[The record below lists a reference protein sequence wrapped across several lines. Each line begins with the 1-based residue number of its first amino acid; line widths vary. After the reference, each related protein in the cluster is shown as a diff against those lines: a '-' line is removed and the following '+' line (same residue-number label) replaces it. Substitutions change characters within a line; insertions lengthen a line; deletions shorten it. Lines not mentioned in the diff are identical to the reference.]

1 MTRADRRGFALI
13 AVLWA
18 LVLAA
23 ALAAELHAGARGDLR
38 GAAAARDAARA
49 RWAARGGLAHAEE
62 ALRARLSASSAAGA
76 PPGIDTLVVR
86 PQALD
91 YDGVKVRVT
100 VVDARAK
107 LQLNLAAPAEL
118 RALAEACGLSP
129 DEAYRFAYAVDG
141 WRAAHGPRWLAAP
154 DDTLETALR
163 PPAGAFRAVEALR
176 EVPGVTTAAYA
187 AVARYLS
194 VAGDG
199 RVNLNTAP
207 PAVLL
212 TLPGFGPEAA
222 RAVVD
227 RRRASSFISAYE
239 VVPALPPQVRG
250 RVQDRMA
257 ELLARAAFT
266 PRHAEVRVTARGR
279 GAAARARVRAVAVL
293 AGSRLAPL
301 AQIEER

>member
-1 MTRADRRGFALI
+1 MGPDRRGFVLI

-38 GAAAARDAARA
+38 GAAAVRAAARA

-76 PPGIDTLVVR
+76 PPGTDTLVVA
-86 PQALD
+86 PLALD

-107 LQLNLAAPAEL
+107 LQLNLAAAGEL
-118 RALAEACGLSP
+118 RALAEACGLTP
-129 DEAYRFAYAVDG
+129 DQAYRFAYAVTA
-141 WRAAHGPRWLAAP
+141 WRAEHGPRWLAAP
-154 DDTLETALR
+154 EDTLAVAVP

-176 EVPGVTTAAYA
+176 GVPGVTAAAYG

-207 PAVLL
+207 PAVLR
-212 TLPGFGPEAA
+212 TLPGFGAEAVE
-222 RAVVD
+222 AVVE
-227 RRRASSFISAYE
+227 RRRAASFLSAWE

-250 RVQDRMA
+250 RVQDQMA
-257 ELLARAAFT
+257 ELMARAAFT
-266 PRHAEVRVTARGR
+266 PRHAEVRVEAKGQ

-293 AGSRLAPL
+293 AGGRLAPL
-301 AQIEER
+301 ARIEER

>member
-1 MTRADRRGFALI
+1 MREDRRGFALI

-38 GAAAARDAARA
+38 GAAAVRAATRA

-62 ALRARLSASSAAGA
+62 AVRARLAAASAAGA
-76 PPGIDTLVVR
+76 PPGTDTLVV
-86 PQALD
+86 PAEALD

-107 LQLNLAAPAEL
+107 VQLNLAPAGEL
-118 RALAEACGLSP
+118 RALGEACGLSP
-129 DEAYRFAYAVDG
+129 DDAVRFAHAVAA
-141 WRAAHGPRWLAAP
+141 WRVEHGPRWLAAP
-154 DDTLETALR
+154 EDTLAVAAR
-163 PPAGAFRAVEALR
+163 PPAGAFRAVEELR
-176 EVPGVTTAAYA
+176 GVPGVTAAAYG

-207 PAVLL
+207 PPVLR

-222 RAVVD
+222 DAVVD
-227 RRRASSFISAYE
+227 RRGAASFLSAYE
-239 VVPALPPQVRG
+239 VVPALPPQARG

-266 PRHAEVRVTARGR
+266 PRHAEVRVEAKGR
-279 GAAARARVRAVAVL
+279 GTARARIRAVAVL
-293 AGSRLAPL
+293 AGGRLAPL